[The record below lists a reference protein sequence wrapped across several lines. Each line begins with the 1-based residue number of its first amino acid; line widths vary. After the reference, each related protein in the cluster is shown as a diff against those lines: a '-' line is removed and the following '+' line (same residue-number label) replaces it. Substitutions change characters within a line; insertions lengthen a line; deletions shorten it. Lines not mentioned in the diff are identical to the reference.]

1 MADFLVEELRKMG
14 MMMAFGVGMSAIYD
28 VFRILRRIIP
38 HNKVA
43 VSSEDLIYWLCMIV
57 PAFVFV
63 VNVNDGIF
71 RLYFVFGILL
81 GIFLYFET
89 IGRVIMMITTFICGK
104 ISQLIIF
111 MLKNIRKRFK
121 IESKGKRL
129 KERRRQR
136 DKEQT

>member
-1 MADFLVEELRKMG
+1 MADFLVEELKKMG
-14 MMMAFGVGMSAIYD
+14 MMMAFGACMSAIYD
-28 VFRILRRIIP
+28 VLRILRRIIP

-71 RLYFVFGILL
+71 RLYFILGILL
-81 GIFLYFET
+81 GIFVYCET
-89 IGRVIMMITTFICGK
+89 VGRIVMMITTFICGK

-111 MLKNIRKRFK
+111 VLKNIRKSFRIK
-121 IESKGKRL
+121 PENERL
-129 KERRRQR
+129 KKRRRR
-136 DKEQT
+136 REKE